1 MGDTDKR
8 FLALPLGHCDAPTL
22 GTVKAVLHQFSRSQ
36 ADAVHGTSGA
46 NLRAAYEL
54 LLAQARRSGVDPD
67 QALQRRHAA
76 AGVRRLR
83 VARTSADAT
92 RDPGR

>member
-8 FLALPLGHCDAPTL
+8 FVAPTL
-22 GTVKAVLHQFSRSQ
+22 GTVKTALHQFSRSQ
-36 ADAVHGTSGA
+36 GNAVHGTSGA

-67 QALQRRHAA
+67 QALQRRRA
-76 AGVRRLR
+76 AGETRRLR
-83 VARTSADAT
+83 VVRTIGNT
-92 RDPGR
+92 RHDSVR